1 MMLSYFILGLETLAV
16 RGLVQCFMSEM
27 GVKQKKETFFS
38 PPPPDESLCV
48 FVHDLWN

>member
-16 RGLVQCFMSEM
+16 RGPVQLHVGNGGEA
-27 GVKQKKETFFS
+27 KKETFF
-38 PPPPDESLCV
+38 PHQLMKVCVCV